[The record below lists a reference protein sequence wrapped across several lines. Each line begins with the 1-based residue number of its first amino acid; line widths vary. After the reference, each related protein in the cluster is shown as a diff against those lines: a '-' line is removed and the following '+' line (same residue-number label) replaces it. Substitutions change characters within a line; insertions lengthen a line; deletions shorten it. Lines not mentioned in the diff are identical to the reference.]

1 MNNKAKIFIAVVITA
16 IVTSIVTLGASTY
29 MRYSISGGEKAFTN
43 KLEML
48 DAILD
53 LKYLYDYDKDELR
66 ENALKAY
73 VDALDEP
80 YTGYFS
86 PEEFDEYT
94 EALQDGYTGIGIIVA
109 VDDEDRII
117 VLAPFEDSPA
127 YKAGIEPGNIL
138 KAVDGV
144 DYSGSE
150 LNEAVSV
157 IRGGREGTTVDIT
170 IIKESGEEVT
180 LTVERSDISD
190 NSVKS
195 EMLDGGIGYIRITQF
210 NMESENGS
218 HSTSTEFKSKLDE
231 LNNQGME
238 RLIIDLRDNPG
249 GLLPE
254 VCDIADTLLPEGT
267 ITYIEDKNG
276 KRQTYSS
283 DPECVD
289 IPMVVLINGNSASAS
304 EILTGAL
311 KDYGAATVVGTTSFG
326 KGIVQDV
333 YTLPDGS
340 GISLTTAKYYTPSGV
355 CIHEIGIEPDI
366 EVEMPEEYKNKYAS
380 TIEHSKDTQ
389 LQKAI
394 EIIKEK

>member
-48 DAILD
+48 DTILD

-80 YTGYFS
+80 YTEYFS
-86 PEEFDEYT
+86 PEEFDDYT
-94 EALQDGYTGIGIIVA
+94 EVLQDGYTGIGIIVA

-127 YKAGIEPGNIL
+127 YKAGIEPGDIL
-138 KAVDGV
+138 KAVDGI

-231 LNNQGME
+231 LKNQGME

-311 KDYGAATVVGTTSFG
+311 KDYGAAAVVGTTSFG